1 MKIGRIRPGMT
12 ISCAGHAAALF
23 FGFMAISAQPMEAPP
38 VQALPVSFVS
48 EKDFSQLTQ
57 GVKNAPQLKIPDIK
71 PLADKVDDTK
81 SIDQLAPKVSAKPE
95 ITTPAAK
102 PVSETKPE
110 PKPQAQPEPK
120 SEAKAE
126 AKPEAKAEP
135 KPEPKAEAKPE
146 LKTDLKPPP
155 KPADKPDKP
164 KPPEYR
170 PDQIAN
176 LLKKDAAKD
185 PPKRQDAPTQ
195 PARDT
200 PKFNADQ
207 VAQLL
212 DKREPQRQVATAQS
226 LNDSATL
233 GAAVGA
239 PDAQL
244 SQSEIEALR
253 KRITDC
259 WSPPPGID
267 VNTRLYVVLRV
278 LFKTDGS
285 MVQAPTLVEGSASAL
300 GPALAESAKRAL
312 LLCQPFT
319 MLKPEHYDQWKDLE
333 LKFDPHELLGG

>member
-1 MKIGRIRPGMT
+1 MKPGMT
-12 ISCAGHAAALF
+12 ISCVAHAVALF

-48 EKDFSQLTQ
+48 EKDFSQLPL
-57 GVKNAPQLKIPDIK
+57 GMKNAPQLKVPDIK
-71 PLADKVDDTK
+71 PLADKVDETK
-81 SIDQLAPKVSAKPE
+81 PVDQMAPKVSAKPE

-102 PVSETKPE
+102 PVSEAKPE
-110 PKPQAQPEPK
+110 PKPD
-120 SEAKAE
+120 
-126 AKPEAKAEP
+126 P
-135 KPEPKAEAKPE
+135 KPEPKPE
-146 LKTDLKPPP
+146 LKTELKPAP

-164 KPPEYR
+164 KPAEYK

-185 PPKRQDAPTQ
+185 PPKQQDAPTQ
-195 PARDT
+195 PVRDST
-200 PKFNADQ
+200 PKFDANQ

-226 LNDSATL
+226 LNDSPTL
-233 GAAVGA
+233 GAAIGA
-239 PDAQL
+239 QDAQL
-244 SQSEIEALR
+244 SQSEIDALR
-253 KRITDC
+253 ARISNC
-259 WSPPPGID
+259 WSPPPGI
-267 VNTRLYVVLRV
+267 NANSRLYVVLRV

-285 MVQAPTLVEGSASAL
+285 MVQAPTLVEGSASPL

>member
-1 MKIGRIRPGMT
+1 MKPGMT
-12 ISCAGHAAALF
+12 ISCVGHAAALF
-23 FGFMAISAQPMEAPP
+23 FGLMAISAQPMEAPP

-48 EKDFSQLTQ
+48 EKDFSQLPL
-57 GVKNAPQLKIPDIK
+57 GVKNAPELKVPDSK
-71 PLADKVDDTK
+71 PLADKVDEQK
-81 SIDQLAPKVSAKPE
+81 PVDQQAPKVSANPE

-102 PVSETKPE
+102 PVSE
-110 PKPQAQPEPK
+110 
-120 SEAKAE
+120 
-126 AKPEAKAEP
+126 AKPEP
-135 KPEPKAEAKPE
+135 KPEPKPE
-146 LKTDLKPPP
+146 LKTELKPTP

-185 PPKRQDAPTQ
+185 PPKQQDAPAQ

-226 LNDSATL
+226 LNDSPTL
-233 GAAVGA
+233 GAAIGA
-239 PDAQL
+239 QNAQL
-244 SQSEIEALR
+244 SQSEIDALR
-253 KRITDC
+253 ARISSC

-267 VNTRLYVVLRV
+267 ANSRVYVVLRV
-278 LFKTDGS
+278 LFKPDGS

-319 MLKPEHYDQWKDLE
+319 MLRPQHYDQWKDLE

>member
-1 MKIGRIRPGMT
+1 MKPGMT
-12 ISCAGHAAALF
+12 ISCVGHAAALI
-23 FGFMAISAQPMEAPP
+23 FGLMAISAQPMEAPP

-48 EKDFSQLTQ
+48 EKDFSQLPL
-57 GVKNAPQLKIPDIK
+57 GMKNAPELKVPDIK
-71 PLADKVDDTK
+71 PLADKVDEQK
-81 SIDQLAPKVSAKPE
+81 SVDQLAPKVSTKPE
-95 ITTPAAK
+95 IATPAAK
-102 PVSETKPE
+102 PVSE
-110 PKPQAQPEPK
+110 
-120 SEAKAE
+120 
-126 AKPEAKAEP
+126 AKPEP
-135 KPEPKAEAKPE
+135 KPEPKPE
-146 LKTDLKPPP
+146 LKTELKPVP

-185 PPKRQDAPTQ
+185 PPKRDDAPVQ
-195 PARDT
+195 PTRDT

-226 LNDSATL
+226 LNDSPTL
-233 GAAVGA
+233 GAAIGA
-239 PDAQL
+239 QNAQL
-244 SQSEIEALR
+244 SQSEIDALR
-253 KRITDC
+253 ARISSC

-267 VNTRLYVVLRV
+267 ANSRVYVVLRV

>member
-1 MKIGRIRPGMT
+1 
-12 ISCAGHAAALF
+12 LF

-48 EKDFSQLTQ
+48 EKDFSQLPL
-57 GVKNAPQLKIPDIK
+57 GVKNAPQLKVPDIK
-71 PLADKVDDTK
+71 PLADKVDETK
-81 SIDQLAPKVSAKPE
+81 PVDQLAPKVSAKPE

-102 PVSETKPE
+102 PVSE
-110 PKPQAQPEPK
+110 
-120 SEAKAE
+120 
-126 AKPEAKAEP
+126 AKPEAKPEP
-135 KPEPKAEAKPE
+135 KPEPKPE
-146 LKTDLKPPP
+146 LKTELKPAP

-164 KPPEYR
+164 KPPEYK

-185 PPKRQDAPTQ
+185 PPKQQDAP
-195 PARDT
+195 PPPPRDST
-200 PKFNADQ
+200 PKFSADQ

-212 DKREPQRQVATAQS
+212 DKRDPQRQVATAQS
-226 LNDSATL
+226 LNDSPTL

-239 PDAQL
+239 QNAQL
-244 SQSEIEALR
+244 SQSEIDALR
-253 KRITDC
+253 ARISSC

-267 VNTRLYVVLRV
+267 ANSRLYVVLRV

-285 MVQAPTLVEGSASAL
+285 MVQAPTLVEGSASSL

-319 MLKPEHYDQWKDLE
+319 MLKPEHYDQWKDIE

>member
-1 MKIGRIRPGMT
+1 
-12 ISCAGHAAALF
+12 
-23 FGFMAISAQPMEAPP
+23 MAISAQPMEAPP

-71 PLADKVDDTK
+71 PLADKVDEQK
-81 SIDQLAPKVSAKPE
+81 SVDQQAPKVSTKPE

-102 PVSETKPE
+102 PVSEAK
-110 PKPQAQPEPK
+110 PEPK
-120 SEAKAE
+120 SEP
-126 AKPEAKAEP
+126 KPESKAEP
-135 KPEPKAEAKPE
+135 KPEQKPEPKPE
-146 LKTDLKPPP
+146 LKTELKPAP

-170 PDQIAN
+170 PDQIAS

-185 PPKRQDAPTQ
+185 PPKQQDAPTQ

-212 DKREPQRQVATAQS
+212 DKREPQRQVASAQS
-226 LNDSATL
+226 LNDSPTL

-239 PDAQL
+239 QNARL
-244 SQSEIEALR
+244 SQSEIDALR
-253 KRITDC
+253 ARISSC

-267 VNTRLYVVLRV
+267 ANSRVYVVLRV
-278 LFKTDGS
+278 LFKADGS
-285 MVQAPTLVEGSASAL
+285 MVQAPTLVEGTASAL

-319 MLKPEHYDQWKDLE
+319 MLRPEHYDQWKDLE

>member
-1 MKIGRIRPGMT
+1 MKPGMT
-12 ISCAGHAAALF
+12 ISCVGHAAALI
-23 FGFMAISAQPMEAPP
+23 FGLMAISAQPMEAPP

-48 EKDFSQLTQ
+48 EKDFSQLPL
-57 GVKNAPQLKIPDIK
+57 GVKNAPQLKVPDIK
-71 PLADKVDDTK
+71 PLADKVDEQK
-81 SIDQLAPKVSAKPE
+81 SVDQQAPKVSAKPD

-102 PVSETKPE
+102 PVSE
-110 PKPQAQPEPK
+110 
-120 SEAKAE
+120 
-126 AKPEAKAEP
+126 AKPEP
-135 KPEPKAEAKPE
+135 KPEPKPE
-146 LKTDLKPPP
+146 LKTELKPAP
-155 KPADKPDKP
+155 KPVDKPDKP

-185 PPKRQDAPTQ
+185 PPKQQDAPAQ

-226 LNDSATL
+226 LNDSPTL
-233 GAAVGA
+233 GAAIGA
-239 PDAQL
+239 QDAQL
-244 SQSEIEALR
+244 SQSEIDALR
-253 KRITDC
+253 ARISSC

-267 VNTRLYVVLRV
+267 ANSRVYVVLRV
-278 LFKTDGS
+278 LFKPDGS

-319 MLKPEHYDQWKDLE
+319 MLRPQHYDQWKDLE

>member
-12 ISCAGHAAALF
+12 ISCIGHAAALA
-23 FGFMAISAQPMEAPP
+23 FGVIAISAQPMEAPP

-57 GVKNAPQLKIPDIK
+57 GVKNAPQLKVPDIK

-81 SIDQLAPKVSAKPE
+81 SIDQLAPKVSTKPE
-95 ITTPAAK
+95 ITTPTAK
-102 PVSETKPE
+102 PVSEAKPE
-110 PKPQAQPEPK
+110 PKPQP
-120 SEAKAE
+120 
-126 AKPEAKAEP
+126 KPEAKADP
-135 KPEPKAEAKPE
+135 KPEPKPETKPE
-146 LKTDLKPPP
+146 LKTELKPAP
-155 KPADKPDKP
+155 KADKPDKP
-164 KPPEYR
+164 KPPEYH
-170 PDQIAN
+170 PDQIAS

-185 PPKRQDAPTQ
+185 PPKQQDAPTQ
-195 PARDT
+195 PARDA

-212 DKREPQRQVATAQS
+212 DKREPQRQVASAQS
-226 LNDSATL
+226 INDTATL

-239 PDAQL
+239 QNAQL
-244 SQSEIEALR
+244 SQSEIDALR
-253 KRITDC
+253 ARISSC
-259 WSPPPGID
+259 WSPPPGINANSS
-267 VNTRLYVVLRV
+267 VYIVLRV

-285 MVQAPTLVEGSASAL
+285 MVQAPTVVEGSASAL